1 MQFDPELMLFG
12 GTSNPTLTLEVCDYL
27 GVAPGKI
34 TTMTFSDGET
44 QVEIGENVRGRD
56 AFILQST
63 CTPVNDNLMQLLIIM
78 DALKRASAK
87 RITAVVPYYGYG
99 RQDRKVKPRVPITA
113 KLVADLITVA
123 GANRVV
129 SIDLHAGQIQGYF
142 NIPVD
147 NIFAAPILLEY
158 IQTNFQNNLVIVSPD
173 AGGVERARAFAKRL
187 NASLA
192 IIDKRREAPNV
203 AEAMNIIGE
212 VEGKTAVILDDMV
225 DTAGTLTQ
233 AAMALN
239 TRGTTGI
246 HACCTHA
253 VLSGPAIERI
263 EESAIDS
270 LFITNT
276 IPLNDKAKNCQKITV
291 LSVAELL
298 GETIRR
304 IYNSHSVSTL
314 FV

>member
-1 MQFDPELMLFG
+1 MPFEPEMKLFG
-12 GTSNPTLTLEVCDYL
+12 GTSNPKLTFEVCGYL
-27 GVAPGKI
+27 GVEPGKI
-34 TTMTFSDGET
+34 TTKTFSDGET
-44 QVEIGENVRGRD
+44 SVEIGENVRGRD
-56 AFILQST
+56 VFILQST
-63 CTPVNDNLMQLLIIM
+63 CTPVNDNLIQLLIIM
-78 DALKRASAK
+78 DALRRASAK
-87 RITAVVPYYGYG
+87 RITAVIPYYGYG
-99 RQDRKVKPRVPITA
+99 RQDRKVKPRVPISA

-129 SIDLHAGQIQGYF
+129 SMDLHAGQIQGYF

-147 NIFAAPILLEY
+147 NIFVAPILLNY
-158 IQTNFQNNLVIVSPD
+158 IRSNIQNDMVIVSPD

-192 IIDKRREAPNV
+192 IIDKRRETPNV

-212 VEGKTAVILDDMV
+212 VRGKTAIILDDMV

-233 AAMALN
+233 AAMALKS
-239 TRGTTGI
+239 RGTSGI
-246 HACCTHA
+246 HACCTHP

-263 EESAIDS
+263 ETSPIDG
-270 LFITNT
+270 LVVANT
-276 IPLNDKAKNCQKITV
+276 IPLNDKAKDCEKITV

-298 GETIRR
+298 GETIKR
-304 IYNSHSVSTL
+304 IYDSHSVSTL

>member
-1 MQFDPELMLFG
+1 MKLFG
-12 GTSNPTLTLEVCDYL
+12 GTSNQTLTQEVCEYI
-27 GVAPGKI
+27 GIEPGKI
-34 TTMTFSDGET
+34 ANKIFSDGET

-63 CTPVNDNLMQLLIIM
+63 CTPVNDNLMQLLIII

-99 RQDRKVKPRVPITA
+99 RQDRKVKPRVPISA

-123 GANRVV
+123 GANRLV
-129 SIDLHAGQIQGYF
+129 SMDLHAGQIQAYF

-158 IQTNFQNNLVIVSPD
+158 IQTNFQDNLVIVSPD

-212 VEGKTAVILDDMV
+212 VEGKTAIILDDMV

-233 AAMALN
+233 AAQALLS
-239 TRGTTGI
+239 RGTVGI
-246 HACCTHA
+246 HACCTHG

-263 EESAIDS
+263 EESTIDS

-276 IPLNDKAKNCQKITV
+276 IPLNDNAKTCGKITV

-298 GETIRR
+298 GETIKR
-304 IYNSHSVSTL
+304 IYDSHSVSTL

>member
-1 MQFDPELMLFG
+1 MAFEPEMKLFG
-12 GTSNPTLTLEVCDYL
+12 GTSNQTLTLEVCDYL
-27 GVAPGKI
+27 EIDPGMI
-34 TTMTFSDGET
+34 TTKTFSDGET
-44 QVEIGENVRGRD
+44 QVEIKENVRGRD
-56 AFILQST
+56 VFILQST

-78 DALKRASAK
+78 DALRRASAK
-87 RITAVVPYYGYG
+87 RVTAVIPYYGYG

-113 KLVADLITVA
+113 KLVADLVTVS

-129 SIDLHAGQIQGYF
+129 SMDLHAGHIQGYF

-147 NIFAAPILLEY
+147 NVFAAPVLLKHMLS
-158 IQTNFQNNLVIVSPD
+158 NFQDNLVIVSPD

-212 VEGKTAVILDDMV
+212 VKGKTAIILDDMV

-233 AAMALN
+233 AAQALSE
-239 TRGTTGI
+239 RGAAAT

-253 VLSGPAIERI
+253 VLSGPAIDRI
-263 EESAIDS
+263 EASPMDS
-270 LFITNT
+270 LVVTNT
-276 IPLNDKAKNCQKITV
+276 IPLNDRAMACKKITV
-291 LSVAELL
+291 LSIAELL
-298 GETIRR
+298 GETIKR
-304 IYNSHSVSTL
+304 INSSHSVSTL

>member
-1 MQFDPELMLFG
+1 MPLESEMKLFG
-12 GTSNPTLTLEVCDYL
+12 GTSNPTLTQEVCDYL

-34 TTMTFSDGET
+34 TAKTFSDGEI
-44 QVEIGENVRGRD
+44 QVEIGENIRGRD
-56 AFILQST
+56 VFVLQST
-63 CTPVNDNLMQLLIIM
+63 STPVNDNLLQLLIII
-78 DALKRASAK
+78 DALKRASAQ
-87 RITAVVPYYGYG
+87 RITAVIPYYGYG
-99 RQDRKVKPRVPITA
+99 RQDRKVKPRVPISA
-113 KLVADLITVA
+113 KLVADLVTVS

-129 SIDLHAGQIQGYF
+129 SMDLHAGQIQGYF

-147 NIFAAPILLEY
+147 NIFAAPVLLKY
-158 IQTNFQNNLVIVSPD
+158 IIDNLQDNLVIVSPD

-203 AEAMNIIGE
+203 SEAMNIIGE

-233 AAMALN
+233 SAMALKA
-239 TRGTTGI
+239 RGTAGI

-263 EESAIDS
+263 DASPIDT
-270 LFITNT
+270 LVVTNT
-276 IPLNDKAKNCQKITV
+276 IPLSEKACGCRKITV

-298 GETIRR
+298 GETIKR
-304 IYNSHSVSTL
+304 INNSHSVSTL

>member
-1 MQFDPELMLFG
+1 MAFESEMKLFG
-12 GTSNPTLTLEVCDYL
+12 GTSNQTLTLEVCDYL
-27 GVAPGKI
+27 GIEPGMI
-34 TTMTFSDGET
+34 TTKTFSDGET
-44 QVEIGENVRGRD
+44 QVEIQENVRGRD
-56 AFILQST
+56 AFVLQST

-78 DALKRASAK
+78 DALRRASAK
-87 RITAVVPYYGYG
+87 RITAVIPYYGYG
-99 RQDRKVKPRVPITA
+99 RQDRKVKPRVPISA
-113 KLVADLITVA
+113 KLVADLVTVS

-129 SIDLHAGQIQGYF
+129 SMDLHAGQIQGYF

-147 NIFAAPILLEY
+147 NVFAAPVLLKYILS
-158 IQTNFQNNLVIVSPD
+158 NFQDNLVIVSPD

-212 VEGKTAVILDDMV
+212 VEGKTAIILDDMV

-233 AAMALN
+233 AAQALRD
-239 TRGTTGI
+239 RGASTI

-253 VLSGPAIERI
+253 VLSGPALKRI
-263 EESAIDS
+263 EDSPMDS
-270 LFITNT
+270 LVVTNT
-276 IPLNDKAKNCQKITV
+276 IPLNDRTMACKKITA
-291 LSVAELL
+291 LSIAELL
-298 GETIRR
+298 GETIKR
-304 IYNSHSVSTL
+304 INSSHSVSTL